1 MITKTEREQVA
12 QRIRA
17 QRERRAERSLVRD
30 EILESRG
37 RDLTHGTASWSLL
50 AASVSG
56 RP

>member
-1 MITKTEREQVA
+1 MITKVEREQVA

-17 QRERRAERSLVRD
+17 QREGRAERSLVRD

-37 RDLTHGTASWSLL
+37 RNPSQAPRSWSLL